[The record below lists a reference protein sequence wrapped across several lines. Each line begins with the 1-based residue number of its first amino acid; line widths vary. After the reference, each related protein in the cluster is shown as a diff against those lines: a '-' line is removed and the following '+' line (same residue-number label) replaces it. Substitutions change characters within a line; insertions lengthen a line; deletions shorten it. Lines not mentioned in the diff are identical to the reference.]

1 MQNIYY
7 VSLIFYIIFYYIAE
21 NIYEVD
27 EFGNRC
33 KVKTLLYWLFLPI
46 MAIPILNIV
55 VPICGILSIIYYVST
70 NNLIIDNKIL
80 KLLKR
85 LFK

>member
-33 KVKTLLYWLFLPI
+33 KVETLLYWLFLPI
-46 MAIPILNIV
+46 MAIPI
-55 VPICGILSIIYYVST
+55 
-70 NNLIIDNKIL
+70 
-80 KLLKR
+80 
-85 LFK
+85 